1 MTLASRSRWK
11 SPAVLRPRRLPARVR
26 GWLLDRGSLTARLQ
40 TRCPACFRVELL
52 HQGRERPRIDESRLL
67 GIPPGRHA
75 LVREVHLYCDGTAWV
90 FARTVIPL
98 ASLRGRNRRL
108 GSLGERPL
116 GAFLF
121 AHPGLRRGRF
131 ELGCLSPGD
140 PLFRRALG
148 DDARADGVVDAVWG
162 RRSVFWL
169 HGQPLLVAEFFLPDL
184 LQAWP
189 E

>member
-1 MTLASRSRWK
+1 MNFASRSKWK
-11 SPAVLRPRRLPARVR
+11 SPAVLRPRRLPAGVR

-40 TRCPACFRVELL
+40 MRCPARFRVELL
-52 HQGRERPRIDESRLL
+52 HQRRERPRIDESRLL
-67 GIPPGRHA
+67 GIPPGCHA
-75 LVREVHLYCDGTAWV
+75 LVREVRLYCGHDAWV

-121 AHPGLRRGRF
+121 SHPGLRRGRF
-131 ELGCLSPGD
+131 ELGCLKPGD
-140 PLFRRALG
+140 PLFRRAL
-148 DDARADGVVDAVWG
+148 DGETAVEGVDAVWG

-184 LQAWP
+184 LRAWP
-189 E
+189 G